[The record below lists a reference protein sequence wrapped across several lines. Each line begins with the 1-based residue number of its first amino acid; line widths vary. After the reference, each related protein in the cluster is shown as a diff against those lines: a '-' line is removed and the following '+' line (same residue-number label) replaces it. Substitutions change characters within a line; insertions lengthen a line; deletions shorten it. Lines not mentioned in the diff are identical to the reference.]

1 VYYMKLETGVPT
13 LDDFLEGGIDR
24 GAATLFI
31 GVPGVEKDSFAVQFL
46 HQRISRGEPAVYVVG
61 DKPPDSIKNELKSI
75 FGWESAE
82 LSDKVFFVDC
92 FSLSIGMPSKEK
104 YVVTN
109 LSDLDEFESVLLKAL
124 AENKKSVVVLDNVL
138 GMLDEAGAKT
148 VFEHVKKWIR
158 EAKTNDVTLLFL
170 FTNWM
175 YAPDT
180 VNSLKSMFDIIV
192 NFEAIEEKVVL
203 RSYFQIE
210 KAFDKK
216 FDASV
221 PFKVSK
227 PGGVFV
233 YVPKILVTGAYH
245 SGKSS
250 FIHAIS
256 TQAVSV
262 DRLGTT
268 VALDHGYVEYKGM
281 AADLF
286 GTPGQERFDAILEN
300 NPVFEKE
307 TVGVF
312 LVIDSSNPDTFGRS
326 FELLEKTMSKGL
338 PYVVVANKQDL
349 PNALPLDEIRQKMRL
364 PLAVPIVA
372 ASVREGKGLHE
383 AMEALFGLLFAKK
396 TQQP

>member
-1 VYYMKLETGVPT
+1 MKLETGVPT
-13 LDDFLEGGIDR
+13 LDEFLDGGIDR
-24 GAATLFI
+24 GSAALFI

-61 DKPPDSIKNELKSI
+61 DKPPDTIKKELRSV
-75 FGWESAE
+75 FGWEPAE
-82 LSDKVFFVDC
+82 LNDKVFFVDC

-104 YVVTN
+104 YVVKN
-109 LSDLDEFESVLLKAL
+109 LSDLDEFQSVVLRAIS
-124 AENKKSVVVLDNVL
+124 ENKKSVVVLDNVL
-138 GMLDEAGAKT
+138 GMLDEASAKDA
-148 VFEHVKKWIR
+148 FEHIRRWIR
-158 EAKTNDVTLLFL
+158 EAKANDVTFLFM

-175 YAPDT
+175 YEEKMID
-180 VNSLKSMFDIIV
+180 SLKSMFDFVI
-192 NFEAIEEKVVL
+192 NFAAIEEKVVL

-210 KAFDKK
+210 KAFEKT
-216 FDASV
+216 FDASI

-233 YVPKILVTGAYH
+233 YVPKILVTGSYH

-250 FIHAIS
+250 FIHSIS

-312 LVIDSSNPDTFGRS
+312 LLVDSTAPETFARS
-326 FELLEKTMSKGL
+326 LELLEKTMSKGL
-338 PYVVVANKQDL
+338 PYVVIANKQDL
-349 PNALPLDEIRQKMRL
+349 PEALPVDEIRQKMRL
-364 PLAVPIVA
+364 PPEVPIIG
-372 ASVREGKGLHE
+372 ASVKEGKGMHE
-383 AMEALFGLLFAKK
+383 ALAALFGLIFSKK
-396 TQQP
+396 SK